1 MNKLQYL
8 ENLEKSLKS
17 LPREETIDIMNDFKE
32 YFEVGIERG
41 RSEEDLSISLGN
53 PKMLAR
59 QIRLES
65 YIKKAE
71 ETKSASNILRA
82 VFTSIGLSFFNLIVM
97 LPVFSIFISVLA
109 VLFACS
115 VSLCAAG
122 ITGTVG
128 SIFSPLFSQYLT
140 FNVNV
145 AVSIFAF
152 IGIGS
157 LGILFFIG
165 NIYISKFIFRLVVRY
180 LRFNLS
186 VIKGKRGQNEI

>member
-8 ENLEKSLKS
+8 ERLEKNLKF
-17 LPREETIDIMNDFKE
+17 LPEEEISDIINDFKE

-41 RSEEDLSISLGN
+41 RSEEELSLSLGN

-71 ETKSASNILRA
+71 ETKSALNILRA

-97 LPVFSIFISVLA
+97 LPVFLIVISALA

-115 VSLCAAG
+115 VSLSAAG

-128 SIFSPLFSQYLT
+128 SFFSPLFAQYLT
-140 FNVNV
+140 FSVNV

-157 LGILFFIG
+157 LGILFFTG
-165 NIYISKFIFRLVVRY
+165 NIYIAKLIFRLIVRY
-180 LRFNLS
+180 LRFNLM
-186 VIKGKRGQNEI
+186 VIKGRREQDEI

>member
-17 LPREETIDIMNDFKE
+17 LPKEETNDIINDFKE

-41 RSEEDLSISLGN
+41 RSEEDLSLSLGN

-59 QIRLES
+59 LIRLES

-71 ETKSASNILRA
+71 ETKSASSILRA
-82 VFTSIGLSFFNLIVM
+82 VFMSIGLSFFNLIIM
-97 LPVFSIFISVLA
+97 LPVFLIVISALA
-109 VLFACS
+109 ALFACS
-115 VSLCAAG
+115 ISLSAAG

-186 VIKGKRGQNEI
+186 VVKGKRGQDEI

>member
-1 MNKLQYL
+1 MNRLQYL
-8 ENLEKSLKS
+8 ERLEKSLRS
-17 LPREETIDIMNDFKE
+17 LPAEETADIMNDFKE

-41 RSEEDLSISLGN
+41 RSEEEISLSLGN

-59 QIRLES
+59 QIRLEA

-71 ETKSASNILRA
+71 ETKSASDILRA

-97 LPVFSIFISVLA
+97 LPVFLVILSILA
-109 VLFACS
+109 VLFA
-115 VSLCAAG
+115 VSISLSATG

-128 SIFSPLFSQYLT
+128 SIFSPLFAQYLT
-140 FNVNV
+140 FNVNI

-157 LGILFFIG
+157 LGILFFTG
-165 NIYISKFIFRLVVRY
+165 TIYISKHIFRLVVRY
-180 LRFNLS
+180 LRFNLKM
-186 VIKGKRGQNEI
+186 VKGGRGQDEI

>member
-17 LPREETIDIMNDFKE
+17 LPKEETNDIINDFKE

-41 RSEEDLSISLGN
+41 RSEEDLSLSLGN

-71 ETKSASNILRA
+71 ETKSASSILRA
-82 VFTSIGLSFFNLIVM
+82 VFMSIGLSFFNLIIM
-97 LPVFSIFISVLA
+97 LPVFLIVISALA
-109 VLFACS
+109 ALFACS
-115 VSLCAAG
+115 ISLSAAG

-165 NIYISKFIFRLVVRY
+165 NIYISKFIFRLAVRY

-186 VIKGKRGQNEI
+186 VVKGKRGQDEI

>member
-1 MNKLQYL
+1 MNKLQYF
-8 ENLEKSLKS
+8 EKLEKSLRP
-17 LPREETIDIMNDFKE
+17 LPGEEISDIINDFKE

-41 RSEEDLSISLGN
+41 RSEEEISLSLGN

-71 ETKSASNILRA
+71 ETKSTSNILRA

-97 LPVFSIFISVLA
+97 LPVFLIVFSALV

-115 VSLCAAG
+115 ISLSAAG
-122 ITGTVG
+122 ITGFVG
-128 SIFSPLFSQYLT
+128 SLFSPLFAQYLT
-140 FNVNV
+140 FNINV

-157 LGILFFIG
+157 LGILFFTG
-165 NIYISKFIFRLVVRY
+165 NIYIAKIIFRLIVRY
-180 LRFNLS
+180 LRFNLM
-186 VIKGKRGQNEI
+186 VVKERKGQDEI

>member
-1 MNKLQYL
+1 MNRLQYL
-8 ENLEKSLKS
+8 ERLEKSLRS
-17 LPREETIDIMNDFKE
+17 LPAEEIADIINDFKE

-41 RSEEDLSISLGN
+41 RSEEELSLSLGN

-59 QIRLES
+59 QIKLES

-82 VFTSIGLSFFNLIVM
+82 VSTSIGLSFFNLIVM
-97 LPVFSIFISVLA
+97 LPVFLIAVSILV

-115 VSLCAAG
+115 ISFSAAG
-122 ITGTVG
+122 ITGMVG
-128 SIFSPLFSQYLT
+128 SFFSPLFAQYLT
-140 FNVNV
+140 FNVNT

-157 LGILFFIG
+157 FGILFFIG
-165 NIYISKFIFRLVVRY
+165 NIYISKYLFKSVVRY
-180 LRFNLS
+180 LRLNLK
-186 VIKGKRGQNEI
+186 VIKGRRGQDEV

>member
-17 LPREETIDIMNDFKE
+17 LPKEETNDIINDFKE

-41 RSEEDLSISLGN
+41 RSEEEISLSLGN

-65 YIKKAE
+65 YIKKSE
-71 ETKSASNILRA
+71 ETKSTSNILRA

-97 LPVFSIFISVLA
+97 LPVFLIVFSALV

-115 VSLCAAG
+115 ISLGAAG

-128 SIFSPLFSQYLT
+128 SFFSPLFAQYLT
-140 FNVNV
+140 FDVNI

-157 LGILFFIG
+157 LGILFFTG
-165 NIYISKFIFRLVVRY
+165 NIYIAKLIFRLTVRY

-186 VIKGKRGQNEI
+186 MVKGRRGQDEI

>member
-17 LPREETIDIMNDFKE
+17 LPKEETIDIMNDFKE

-41 RSEEDLSISLGN
+41 RSEEDLTISLGN
-53 PKMLAR
+53 PRMLAR

-97 LPVFSIFISVLA
+97 LPVFSIVVSVLA

-186 VIKGKRGQNEI
+186 VIKGKREQNEI

>member
-17 LPREETIDIMNDFKE
+17 LPKEETNDIISDFKE

-41 RSEEDLSISLGN
+41 RSEEDLSLSLGN

-82 VFTSIGLSFFNLIVM
+82 VFTSIGLSFFNLVVM
-97 LPVFSIFISVLA
+97 LPVFSIAFSVLV
-109 VLFACS
+109 VLFAS
-115 VSLCAAG
+115 SISLSAAG

-157 LGILFFIG
+157 LGILFFTG

-186 VIKGKRGQNEI
+186 VVKGKRGQDEI

>member
-8 ENLEKSLKS
+8 ENLGKSLKS
-17 LPREETIDIMNDFKE
+17 LPKEETNDIINDFKE

-41 RSEEDLSISLGN
+41 RSEEDLSLSLGN

-71 ETKSASNILRA
+71 ETKSASSILRA
-82 VFTSIGLSFFNLIVM
+82 VFMSIGLSFFNLIIM
-97 LPVFSIFISVLA
+97 LPVFLIVISALA
-109 VLFACS
+109 ALFACS
-115 VSLCAAG
+115 ISLSAAG

-186 VIKGKRGQNEI
+186 VVKGKRGQDEI

>member
-17 LPREETIDIMNDFKE
+17 LPKEEANDIINDFKE

-41 RSEEDLSISLGN
+41 RSEEDLSLSLGN

-82 VFTSIGLSFFNLIVM
+82 VFTSIGLSFFNLIIM
-97 LPVFSIFISVLA
+97 LPVFLIVISVLA
-109 VLFACS
+109 ALFACS
-115 VSLCAAG
+115 ISLSAAG

-140 FNVNV
+140 LDVNV

-186 VIKGKRGQNEI
+186 VVKGKRGQDEI

>member
-17 LPREETIDIMNDFKE
+17 LPKEETNDILNDFKE

-41 RSEEDLSISLGN
+41 RSEEDLSLSLGN

-71 ETKSASNILRA
+71 ESKSASDILRA

-97 LPVFSIFISVLA
+97 LPVFLIAFSVLA

-115 VSLCAAG
+115 ISLSAAG

-157 LGILFFIG
+157 LGILFFTG
-165 NIYISKFIFRLVVRY
+165 NIYISKFIFRLAVRY

-186 VIKGKRGQNEI
+186 VVKGKRGQDEI

>member
-17 LPREETIDIMNDFKE
+17 LPKEETNDIINDFKE

-41 RSEEDLSISLGN
+41 RSEEDLSLSLGN

-71 ETKSASNILRA
+71 ETKSASSILRA
-82 VFTSIGLSFFNLIVM
+82 VFMSIGLSFFNLIIM
-97 LPVFSIFISVLA
+97 LPVFLIVISALA
-109 VLFACS
+109 ALFACS
-115 VSLCAAG
+115 ISLSAAG

-186 VIKGKRGQNEI
+186 VVKGKRGQDEI

>member
-1 MNKLQYL
+1 MNKLLYL
-8 ENLEKSLKS
+8 EKLEKNLRS
-17 LPREETIDIMNDFKE
+17 LPAEEITDIINDFKE
-32 YFEVGIERG
+32 YFDVGIERG
-41 RSEEDLSISLGN
+41 RSEEELSLSLGN

-97 LPVFSIFISVLA
+97 LPVFLTVFSALA

-115 VSLCAAG
+115 VSLSAAG
-122 ITGTVG
+122 VTGFVG

-140 FNVNV
+140 FNINF
-145 AVSIFAF
+145 AVSLFAF

-157 LGILFFIG
+157 LGILFFVG
-165 NIYISKFIFRLVVRY
+165 NIYVAKFIFRLIVRY
-180 LRFNLS
+180 LRFNLK
-186 VIKGKRGQNEI
+186 VIKGRSTQDEI